1 MNNNKAF
8 ALEQTQRQT
17 QTSVAR
23 SMTNE
28 ELAIQIQLGKG
39 EYYAELWQNCR
50 KLLFKIMQS
59 KLCGV
64 PLPVYISR
72 EDLEQEMYFALCK
85 AAQAYDDTK
94 PYSFTSYLNYSVIN
108 TLHGILRR
116 SAGREV
122 SYNQTV
128 GEDGETELCEFIEDE
143 TAAAKLFCVELTDL
157 QRIVRQT
164 VAGLP
169 RREREV
175 IELYYFDSLSFK
187 ELSELTGLDKKDIR
201 RLKEKGLNILRRSK
215 QIRALHYEF
224 QDHYG
229 GNEPCGFV

>member
-143 TAAAKLFCVELTDL
+143 TAAAKYRVPQKPEKPTSYWATLKTATCPRCKYDVLYGIPKFCSHCG
-157 QRIVRQT
+157 Q
-164 VAGLP
+164 A
-169 RREREV
+169 
-175 IELYYFDSLSFK
+175 
-187 ELSELTGLDKKDIR
+187 LDW
-201 RLKEKGLNILRRSK
+201 S
-215 QIRALHYEF
+215 
-224 QDHYG
+224 
-229 GNEPCGFV
+229 